1 MLPSF
6 SNRLEATK
14 EARAVTMGIG
24 LVQCILKG
32 KTFRLNVRVYMVKLP
47 AAEVRMVLTVPARGS
62 INTADLI

>member
-1 MLPSF
+1 MQITTGLLSRCFKLLYKKCMLPSF

-32 KTFRLNVRVYMVKLP
+32 KTF
-47 AAEVRMVLTVPARGS
+47 
-62 INTADLI
+62 